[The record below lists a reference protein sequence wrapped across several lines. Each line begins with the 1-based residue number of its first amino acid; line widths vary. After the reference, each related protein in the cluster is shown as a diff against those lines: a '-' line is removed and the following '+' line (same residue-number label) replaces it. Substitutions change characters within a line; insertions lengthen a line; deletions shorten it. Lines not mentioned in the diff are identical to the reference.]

1 MHVNVKAFLVLIT
14 GCIVSTAHA
23 ELVWEQTQIELRP
36 ALGENTAVAHFK
48 YQNKGDKPIAIKSV
62 NSTCGCTAAT
72 AKQSA
77 APGEKGEVTATF
89 KIGDRTGVQ
98 QKAITVATDD
108 SAHPSTILTL
118 KVAIP
123 TFVELQPT
131 LVYWQAGETPRP
143 KTILAKAGPGVSVK
157 SIDVSSSDP
166 NFAAKVEPGPAANE
180 FRINIEPRQT
190 TQMAAATFT
199 IKPVLE
205 KGPAK
210 VLYASARVMPQRPAT
225 AQPSG
230 APALPPANQPGQT
243 SAATNAAP
251 AKSMIDACA
260 LLTGKE
266 IESIQGEPSKDTR
279 ASGNLVGGLAI
290 SQCYFMLP
298 TSANSISLTVTQKGG
313 GPDLRDPKEQWKEMF
328 HREKVE
334 KKESEE
340 GEKKIEPE
348 KIAGLGDEAFWMG
361 TRVGGELYALK
372 GDSYIRISVGGAGDP
387 STKLNKTKALAEM
400 VLKRL

>member
-1 MHVNVKAFLVLIT
+1 MHVNAKVFLVLIV

-108 SAHPSTILTL
+108 SAHPSTTLTL
-118 KVAIP
+118 KVVIP
-123 TFVELQPT
+123 TLLELQPT
-131 LVYWQAGETPRP
+131 LVYWQAGEAPKP

-157 SIDVSSSDP
+157 SLDVSSSNP
-166 NFAAKVEPGPAANE
+166 NFATKVEPGSSVNE
-180 FRINIEPRQT
+180 FRINIEPRET
-190 TQMAAATFT
+190 TQPSAATFT
-199 IKPVLE
+199 IKPVLK
-205 KGPAK
+205 KGPPK
-210 VLYASARVMPQRPAT
+210 VLYASARIMPQPRTT

-230 APALPPANQPGQT
+230 APALPANQPGQT
-243 SAATNAAP
+243 SAAANAISTSS
-251 AKSMIDACA
+251 KIDACA

-266 IESIQGEPSKDTR
+266 IESIQGEPSKDTK
-279 ASGNLVGGLAI
+279 ASGNLAGGLAI

-298 TSANSISLTVTQKGG
+298 TSSNSISLTVTQKGG
-313 GPDLRDPKEQWKEMF
+313 TDLRDPKERWKAMF
-328 HREKVE
+328 HREKAE

-348 KIAGLGDEAFWMG
+348 KIAGLGDEAFWIG

-372 GDSYIRISVGGAGDP
+372 GESFIRISIGGTGDA
-387 STKLNKTKALAEM
+387 SNKLNKTKALAEM